1 MRLEIAGMVD
11 PHVHLRD
18 LDWSAKATFES
29 ETAAALAGG
38 YWAVLDMPNTPPT
51 TVTPARLAAKA
62 GRLAGAARCDY
73 GLYVGADGE
82 PDPDGYAAMA
92 PGCVG
97 LKVYCDAT
105 TGELLVSDQR
115 RRREH
120 LLAWGRTTRKPV
132 AVHAEGTTLEAVL
145 ALVRELRIPVHF
157 CHVSERREVELLRAA
172 KADGLPV
179 SVGVTPHHLTL
190 TADDAARL
198 GAYGLVRPALKSRA
212 DVDALWAAVA
222 DGIVD
227 VVESDHAPHTRAEKE
242 SADPPFGLPGLET
255 TLPILGLAVHEGRL
269 APERLVDL
277 LARDPQRIFG
287 LRVPPGTW
295 TQVDLASSWVISD
308 GELRTAPGWSPFH
321 GLRVWGRVTEV
332 RIRGRLAFDGEA
344 VVAAPGEGRDVAR
357 MGREVPRVDRGVAR
371 C

>member
-38 YWAVLDMPNTPPT
+38 YWAVLDMPNTPPA
-51 TVTPARLAAKA
+51 TVTPERLAAKSE
-62 GRLAGAARCDY
+62 RLAAAARCDY
-73 GLYVGADGE
+73 GLYLGADGDPE
-82 PDPDGYAAMA
+82 PERYAEAA

-97 LKVYCDAT
+97 LKMYCDAT
-105 TGELLVSDQR
+105 TGELLVGDQQ

-120 LLAWGRTTRKPV
+120 LLAWARATPKPA
-132 AVHAEGTTLEAVL
+132 AVHAEGATLEAVL
-145 ALVRELRIPVHF
+145 GLVRELRVAVHF
-157 CHVSERREVELLRAA
+157 CHVSERREVELLRPA

-190 TADDAARL
+190 TDDDAARL
-198 GAYGLVRPALKSRA
+198 GGYGRVRPALKSRA

-222 DGIVD
+222 DGTVD
-227 VVESDHAPHTRAEKE
+227 VVESDHAPHSRAEKE

-269 APERLVDL
+269 APERLVEL
-277 LARDPQRIFG
+277 VASSPRRIFG
-287 LRVPPGTW
+287 LGVPPETS
-295 TQVDLASSWVISD
+295 TRVDLGSSWVVAD
-308 GELRTAPGWSPFH
+308 DRLLTAPGWSPFH
-321 GLRVWGRVTEV
+321 GLRVWGRVSEV
-332 RIRGRLAFDGEA
+332 RIRGRVAFDGEA
-344 VVAAPGEGRDVAR
+344 VVAAPGTGRDVAR
-357 MGREVPRVDRGVAR
+357 